1 MQNRKVSSLVGIN
14 SGKCSKIFAE
24 SKFSALF
31 FACCG
36 RFPFPE
42 PLFELLPAAEEQAEE
57 SPPQQRVVDVPP
69 AYVGIAIQYV
79 QERDGRAAQP
89 PQVDHAFVGAQRPGV
104 ESHAVDV
111 DQLEAVVA
119 CRAVVFPEDVGL
131 VEILVADSLLMEA
144 DGEAGEGFEHGQRVR
159 RREASHGLRERGE
172 LRPAGD
178 EIGVGDQAVLAV
190 FAPCHRFRGVET
202 HPAQAQGVLVGAAGL
217 VLAEERIHDP
227 VEQMGA
233 FVAFDDKAFA
243 PDVESPD
250 LVAPVVEHLARDVE
264 NLREPFDKG
273 LHVPYC
279 GIDRY
284 FHDGVRLPGK
294 VTANTVPV

>member
-14 SGKCSKIFAE
+14 SDKCSKIFAE

-89 PQVDHAFVGAQRPGV
+89 PQVDHAFVGAQRPCV

-178 EIGVGDQAVLAV
+178 EIGVGDRAVLAV

-227 VEQMGA
+227 DEQMGA
-233 FVAFDDKAFA
+233 FVAFADQAFA
-243 PDVESPD
+243 PDVESPY
-250 LVAPVVEHLARDVE
+250 LVAPFVEHFARDGK
-264 NLREPFDKG
+264 NLREPLDEW
-273 LHVPYC
+273 LHMPYC
-279 GIDRY
+279 GVDRY
-284 FHDGVRLPGK
+284 FHM
-294 VTANTVPV
+294 